1 MISIDL
7 NCDMGE
13 SLPGKPIGNDAGI
26 MPFISSANIAC
37 GYHGGGGEIMR
48 DTILLAMKYGV
59 AIGAHPSFDDIE
71 GFGRREFE
79 LSAEEIYALVF
90 KQIQAI
96 KTVTEDCGGSL
107 HHVKPHGALYNMAA
121 KRSDYAE
128 AIAKA
133 IVDVDASLI
142 LYGLAGSLMISKA
155 SDMGLQ
161 TCSEVFADRRYLSD
175 GSLTPRSISG
185 AVIED
190 KAEAVQQ
197 VLTMVK
203 DAKVQSISGDWVNIK
218 AETICIHGDHAGAD
232 VFAKALSEQ
241 LYAEGITIKSC

>member
-1 MISIDL
+1 MQHIDL

-13 SLPGKPIGNDAGI
+13 SLPGKRIGNDVGI

-37 GYHGGGGEIMR
+37 GYHGGGGDIMR
-48 DTILLAMKYGV
+48 DTVMLAIKHGV

-71 GFGRREFE
+71 GFGRRDFE
-79 LSAEEIYALVF
+79 LSSSEIYTLVF
-90 KQIQAI
+90 KQVQAI
-96 KTVTEDCGGSL
+96 KVVAEDCGGVL

-121 KRSDYAE
+121 KRRDYAV

-133 IVDVDASLI
+133 IVDLDASLI
-142 LYGLAGSLMISKA
+142 LYGLAGSLMISIA

-161 TCSEVFADRRYLSD
+161 TCNEVFADRRYLSD
-175 GSLTPRSISG
+175 GSLTPRSMLG

-190 KAEAVQQ
+190 KAVSIQQ

-203 DAKVQSISGDWVNIK
+203 EGKVESITGEWVNIK
-218 AETICIHGDHAGAD
+218 AESICIHGDHAGAD
-232 VFAKALSEQ
+232 VFAKTLSES
-241 LYAEGITIKSC
+241 LIAEGITIKSC